1 MAKVYTSRSDEETVT
16 VILRKGFLAQGHK
29 WTVLR
34 VALALSLKQPSP
46 PSEDFDDLAGR
57 KDGEY
62 TLEVLTGRS
71 QKESDAFV
79 DAFRALLSVY
89 HQQDLFGD
97 GNEALFA
104 RLLQRHIRRGLREIQ
119 TSWRES
125 HDFHEFLYQEFFA
138 AQGKDAAVP
147 ELDAAGLA
155 QALEEFGLTAQITD
169 SRDGPRVTRH
179 TVRLAEAEDY
189 GRLERKLDDL
199 AFTLGIK
206 DAGVFLAPAGE
217 PKTVWLD
224 VPRPPQQWKS
234 PGAELLGAWAAP
246 LTGLPMLLGVDI
258 EGMPLARDLVEAPH
272 VLVAG
277 TTGSG
282 KSVCLHALLLSLL
295 TTRSPTRLQALLI
308 DPKRVEFTPYQA
320 SPHLLAPVIT
330 DSVEATRCLKN
341 VVKEMES
348 REKLLVSRGAREWSD
363 LGDSAPPR
371 IVVVI
376 EELADLFAQAPEAEA
391 PLVRLAQKARAAG
404 IHLLLATQRPDAATF
419 SGLLRANVPSR
430 IALTVQK
437 ASDSRIVLDEGG
449 AEKLLGKGDMLVKW
463 LGEKVV
469 RVHALNIR
477 PDDVSSLLRHTH
489 GLNKHEHSH

>member
-1 MAKVYTSRSDEETVT
+1 
-16 VILRKGFLAQGHK
+16 
-29 WTVLR
+29 
-34 VALALSLKQPSP
+34 
-46 PSEDFDDLAGR
+46 
-57 KDGEY
+57 
-62 TLEVLTGRS
+62 
-71 QKESDAFV
+71 
-79 DAFRALLSVY
+79 
-89 HQQDLFGD
+89 
-97 GNEALFA
+97 
-104 RLLQRHIRRGLREIQ
+104 
-119 TSWRES
+119 
-125 HDFHEFLYQEFFA
+125 
-138 AQGKDAAVP
+138 
-147 ELDAAGLA
+147 
-155 QALEEFGLTAQITD
+155 
-169 SRDGPRVTRH
+169 
-179 TVRLAEAEDY
+179 
-189 GRLERKLDDL
+189 
-199 AFTLGIK
+199 
-206 DAGVFLAPAGE
+206 
-217 PKTVWLD
+217 
-224 VPRPPQQWKS
+224 
-234 PGAELLGAWAAP
+234 
-246 LTGLPMLLGVDI
+246 MLLGVDI

>member
-1 MAKVYTSRSDEETVT
+1 MAKIYTSRSDEDTIVQ
-16 VILRKGFLAQGHK
+16 VLRKGFLAQGHK

-34 VALALSLKQPSP
+34 MALALSLKQPSP
-46 PSEDFDDLAGR
+46 PDENFDNLEGG

-71 QKESDAFV
+71 QKEADGFV

-97 GNEALFA
+97 DTLYA
-104 RLLQRHIRRGLREIQ
+104 RFMQRHIRRGLREIQ

-138 AQGKDAAVP
+138 LMGEGGSTAITNTV
-147 ELDAAGLA
+147 GLL
-155 QALEEFGLTAQITD
+155 QALEEFGLGAEIIQ
-169 SRDGPRVTRH
+169 SQVGPRVTRH
-179 TVRLAEAEDY
+179 TVRLADAEDY

-199 AFTLGIK
+199 AFTLGLK

-224 VPRPPQQWKS
+224 VPRPSKEWNNL
-234 PGAELLGAWAAP
+234 GAEMLVTWNAP
-246 LTGLPMLLGVDI
+246 THGLPLLLGVDI
-258 EGMPLARDLVEAPH
+258 AGAPVMRDLVEAPH

-295 TTRSPTRLQALLI
+295 TSRSPSRLQVMLI
-308 DPKRVEFTPYQA
+308 DPKRVEFAPYQN
-320 SPHLLAPVIT
+320 SPHLLAPVIV
-330 DSVEATRCLKN
+330 DGPEATRALKGL
-341 VVKEMES
+341 VKEMEA
-348 REKLLVSRGAREWSD
+348 REKLLAARGAREWGE

-371 IVVVI
+371 IVVMV
-376 EELADLFAQAPEAEA
+376 EELAALIAQAPDAED
-391 PLVRLAQKARAAG
+391 PLVLLAQKARAAG
-404 IHLLLATQRPDAATF
+404 IHLVLATQRPDAATF
-419 SGLLRANVPSR
+419 SGLLRANIPSR

-437 ASDSRIVLDEGG
+437 SADSRIVLDEAG

-463 LGEKVV
+463 LGNKVE
-469 RVHALNIR
+469 RVHGFHIQ
-477 PDDVSSLLRHTH
+477 PDDVDGLLRRITRE
-489 GLNKHEHSH
+489 G